1 MKNRKGS
8 FTVFVLMIFSSLMVL
23 VWAVITA
30 SAREAVSASADH
42 FGRLWGTSI
51 LAEYDVNLKDRYG
64 LYAYFGEV
72 LPNMDTE
79 RVYPSDV
86 KKALSWYNLLLS
98 KELID
103 GEKDKAGREE
113 ADTEAEESNTAE

>member
-30 SAREAVSASADH
+30 SARDAVSACADH

-64 LYAYFGEV
+64 LYAYFGEQTMV
-72 LPNMDTE
+72 EEKLNQ
-79 RVYPSDV
+79 Y
-86 KKALSWYNLLLS
+86 ALYSFR
-98 KELID
+98 D
-103 GEKDKAGREE
+103 
-113 ADTEAEESNTAE
+113 